1 MKRFTFNL
9 QKVLDLRNFEMEQAE
24 LELGKA
30 NAEVNRIQKQLDTIA
45 SQRVNVSKQIA
56 GTKDFSLYSNANQYF
71 TFLDKKKEQFLEEIA
86 QAQLVA
92 DEKREILKEKMQ
104 KVKVL
109 EKLKEKKIAE
119 WKKESLKEEELS
131 MDDVVTA
138 KYNQQNQ

>member
-30 NAEVNRIQKQLDTIA
+30 NAEVNRIQKQLDAVA
-45 SQRVNVSKQIA
+45 SQRVNVSKQIK
-56 GTKDFSLYSNANQYF
+56 GTKDFTLYSNANQYF
-71 TFLDKKKEQFLEEIA
+71 RFLDKKKEQFLEEIA
-86 QAQLVA
+86 QANLVA
-92 DEKREILKEKMQ
+92 DEKREVLKEKMQ

-109 EKLKEKKIAE
+109 EKLKEKKITE

-138 KYNQQNQ
+138 KYNQKN

>member
-30 NAEVNRIQKQLDTIA
+30 NAEVNRIQKQLDAVA
-45 SQRVNVSKQIA
+45 SQRVNVSKQIE
-56 GTKDFSLYSNANQYF
+56 GTKDFTLYSNANQYF
-71 TFLDKKKEQFLEEIA
+71 RFLDKKKEQFLEEIA
-86 QAQLVA
+86 QANLVA
-92 DEKREILKEKMQ
+92 DEKREVLKEKMQ

-109 EKLKEKKIAE
+109 EKLKEKKITE

-138 KYNQQNQ
+138 KYNQKN

>member
-30 NAEVNRIQKQLDTIA
+30 NAEVNRIQKQLDAVA

-56 GTKDFSLYSNANQYF
+56 GTKDFSLYSNANLYF

-109 EKLKEKKIAE
+109 EKLKEKKITE

-138 KYNQQNQ
+138 KYNQKN